1 MKFLLIATVLFA
13 AVAADPASERALLTQ
28 RRELGFVGDMV
39 KDATKTITKT
49 VNDVT
54 GSIDTE
60 DWKKALGSMGD
71 LIKGLKDDA
80 TKAFNDCEECKKL
93 GASADAVGKKVRIR
107 FEMRTPLKLS
117 PPLHT
122 ETSTPSHPTPS

>member
-28 RRELGFVGDMV
+28 RRELGFVE
-39 KDATKTITKT
+39 DATKTITKT